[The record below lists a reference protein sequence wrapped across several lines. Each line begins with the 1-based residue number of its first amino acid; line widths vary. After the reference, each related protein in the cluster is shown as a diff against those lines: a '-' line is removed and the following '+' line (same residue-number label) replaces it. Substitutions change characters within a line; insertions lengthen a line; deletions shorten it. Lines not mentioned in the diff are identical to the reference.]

1 MEAGRSVPG
10 RRPAVR
16 LALPVGLA
24 PTLFPQTTG
33 CFSIQLR
40 EQTLKIKRAG
50 SAAAPGPS
58 YSTKICHLL
67 GPSRHPTRGFTAV
80 VSVFGPSTS
89 RLRALL
95 RADPELEPR
104 AIGVRSKGF
113 GGTPPTKPSFFRNLV
128 EPTGE
133 CVGRARRH
141 RAAGG
146 PWPALA
152 QIALALANILKV
164 SGGSCSFVTRFRCRY
179 CWHRP
184 LPADA
189 SHTSHVTNPKTKNPA
204 TVREAGLKETRFLVL
219 TCLPRFHPDFPG
231 YFPLTWGRT
240 RGGRSGGGTSGR
252 EQPTPDASLA
262 RLASSAKS
270 R

>member
-1 MEAGRSVPG
+1 
-10 RRPAVR
+10 
-16 LALPVGLA
+16 
-24 PTLFPQTTG
+24 
-33 CFSIQLR
+33 
-40 EQTLKIKRAG
+40 
-50 SAAAPGPS
+50 
-58 YSTKICHLL
+58 L

-80 VSVFGPSTS
+80 VSVF
-89 RLRALL
+89 R
-95 RADPELEPR
+95 
-104 AIGVRSKGF
+104 
-113 GGTPPTKPSFFRNLV
+113 GTPPTKPSLFKNLV

-141 RAAGG
+141 RAGGG

-152 QIALALANILKV
+152 QFTLALANILKM
-164 SGGSCSFVTRFRCRY
+164 SGGSCSFVTRFRCR
-179 CWHRP
+179 CCSRRHWP
-184 LPADA
+184 VA
-189 SHTSHVTNPKTKNPA
+189 TNRRSQTTQTKNPA

-231 YFPLTWGRT
+231 SFAGTWGRT
-240 RGGRSGGGTSGR
+240 LGGRSGGGTSGR